1 MFVDDF
7 DCTTAK
13 DIMKRNYVKLTKLP
27 INSILGQLYG
37 KGVITLKQKLTME
50 AESLES
56 NRMEYFLDH
65 VILPSL
71 DTDVSIKYKGF
82 LEVMEKSD
90 DAILTS
96 MAKKLGMYIN
106 YKDNYIE

>member
-1 MFVDDF
+1 M
-7 DCTTAK
+7 
-13 DIMKRNYVKLTKLP
+13 
-27 INSILGQLYG
+27 LGQLYG
-37 KGVITLKQKLTME
+37 KGVITLRQKLIME

-56 NRMEYFLDH
+56 NRMEYFLDR

-90 DAILTS
+90 DAILNS
-96 MAKKLGMYIN
+96 MAKKLGMHIRTYLCVYVIRTYIRI
-106 YKDNYIE
+106 YKDSCK